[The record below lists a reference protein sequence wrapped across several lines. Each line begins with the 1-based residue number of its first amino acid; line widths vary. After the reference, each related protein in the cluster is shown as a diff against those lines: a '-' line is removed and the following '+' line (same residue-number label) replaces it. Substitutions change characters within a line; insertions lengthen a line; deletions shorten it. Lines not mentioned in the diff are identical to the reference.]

1 MSDKP
6 DSGSPASDKA
16 APADIAIQLAAALE
30 QQRAYRIVEDVSA
43 TRSSRDMREAF
54 DAGFV
59 TACEEIMERLKT
71 EEWSLLGKPQ
81 PIVQPWSLDALIRA
95 RDALEP
101 EARGPILY
109 ALTYPGGNIMF
120 DDEGNPLVSC
130 AAKDLE
136 AELFDVDGAAEIV
149 GLYTRPAHPPAA
161 LPEPVAYIYRT
172 VNGLQALCY
181 ADDKRDGVEGS
192 FIPLYLHPPARPALP
207 GGGLAAAERL
217 IRLRQNVGNAEY
229 ERQCDDWLAHLRL
242 AEGK

>member
-1 MSDKP
+1 MSDFVMVP
-6 DSGSPASDKA
+6 
-16 APADIAIQLAAALE
+16 
-30 QQRAYRIVEDVSA
+30 
-43 TRSSRDMREAF
+43 RDPTQEML
-54 DAGFV
+54 D
-59 TACEEIMERLKT
+59 EI
-71 EEWSLLGKPQ
+71 G
-81 PIVQPWSLDALIRA
+81 VVV
-95 RDALEP
+95 RDA
-101 EARGPILY
+101 
-109 ALTYPGGNIMF
+109 
-120 DDEGNPLVSC
+120 
-130 AAKDLE
+130 
-136 AELFDVDGAAEIV
+136 VDGDATVADVYLAMIA
-149 GLYTRPAHPPAA
+149 YAHPPAA